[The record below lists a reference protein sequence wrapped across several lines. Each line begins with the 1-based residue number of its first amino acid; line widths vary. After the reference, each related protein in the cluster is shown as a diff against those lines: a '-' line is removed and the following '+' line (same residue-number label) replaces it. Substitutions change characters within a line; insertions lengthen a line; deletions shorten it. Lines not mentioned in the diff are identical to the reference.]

1 MTPEL
6 IAAIKDRI
14 AVGRSKEEIQQEV
27 MAVGYSEEAF
37 LEAYQVAIINQSVSS
52 SEVGGYGDDNA
63 YAVPA
68 TYGVSGEGAVLI
80 GYGDLFGR
88 AWQLLLGQVSNL
100 LKVGSIILV
109 IGLAIGYFVFS
120 LGANLSFGYY
130 FLIIP
135 ILMIVSLPLF
145 FILYFILTR
154 ALIARSQNLSLGQH
168 TGWVFRHLW
177 PLLVVTIL
185 TGLIVQIGFALLFI
199 PGIIATIYL
208 LFASL
213 LVVDEKATAIEAMK
227 LSVRLVKGR
236 FFALLGR
243 LLVVSFSLMAVVST
257 VIFALV
263 FIFPFISLIGLP
275 LFALTSY
282 FSLCALVALYES
294 VRSLPLVK

>member
-27 MAVGYSEEAF
+27 MAVGYSEASF
-37 LEAYQVAIINQSVSS
+37 LEAYQVAVMNQTTIS
-52 SEVGGYGDDNA
+52 SEVGGSSVANA
-63 YAVPA
+63 YATPTSYSA
-68 TYGVSGEGAVLI
+68 SGEGAMLI
-80 GYGDLFGR
+80 GYGELFGR
-88 AWQLLLGQVSNL
+88 AWHLLLGQVQNL
-100 LKVGSIILV
+100 LKVGLVILV

-120 LGANLSFGYY
+120 LDTSLSFGYY

-135 ILMIVSLPLF
+135 ILMMVSLPLF
-145 FILYFILTR
+145 ILLYFVLTR
-154 ALIARSQNLSLGQH
+154 ALIARNLNLSLGQH

-185 TGLIVQIGFALLFI
+185 TGLIIQIGFALLFI
-199 PGIIATIYL
+199 PGLIATIYL
-208 LFASL
+208 MFATL
-213 LVVDEKATAIEAMK
+213 LVVNEKTTAIEAMK

-243 LLVVSFSLMAVVST
+243 LLVVNLPI
-257 VIFALV
+257 IFIASIIMV
-263 FIFPFISLIGLP
+263 FGMLISPLFFLP
-275 LFALTSY
+275 LYALILY
-282 FSLCALVALYES
+282 YGICVVVALYES